1 MIRNRK
7 NYTAKFK
14 AKVVRHALCEDV
26 SISELSSI
34 YGVHSSVITRWK
46 KEALQS
52 IEDGF
57 SGNLVR
63 QQVDTQAQINMLHTK
78 IGKLTV
84 ERDFLADASDA
95 LGLGSENLLSQLYK
109 NRK

>member
-1 MIRNRK
+1 MSKNRK
-7 NYTAKFK
+7 NYPAKFK
-14 AKVVRHALCEDV
+14 AKVVCHALREDV
-26 SISELSSI
+26 PVSELSSL
-34 YGVHSSVITRWK
+34 YGVHSSVINRWN

-57 SGNLVR
+57 SGKLER
-63 QQVDTQAQINMLHTK
+63 QQVDSQAEITMLHTK

-95 LGLGSENLLSQLYK
+95 LGLGSKNLLSQLFK
-109 NRK
+109 KKK